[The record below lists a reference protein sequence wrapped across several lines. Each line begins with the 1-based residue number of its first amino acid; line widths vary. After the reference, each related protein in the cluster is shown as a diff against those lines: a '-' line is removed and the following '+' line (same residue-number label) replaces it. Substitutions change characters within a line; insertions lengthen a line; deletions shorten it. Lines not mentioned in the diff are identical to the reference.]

1 MNLQVQQ
8 NMNNQTTLQYKW
20 SNQVTYGHPQE
31 SHGAVAQLDD
41 TGRGLSGNIRRPEGC
56 LWKNNN
62 NNNNNYSLGKFG
74 EKPAFSRKSLLS
86 TEGKYYVQ
94 LQYKEQ

>member
-41 TGRGLSGNIRRPEGC
+41 TSRGLSGNIRCPEGC

-62 NNNNNYSLGKFG
+62 SQKRSLAKTVKNFRSFFFRLDVSYMYILNTNLWFG
-74 EKPAFSRKSLLS
+74 SH
-86 TEGKYYVQ
+86 
-94 LQYKEQ
+94 

>member
-20 SNQVTYGHPQE
+20 SNQVTYGCPQE

-41 TGRGLSGNIRRPEGC
+41 TGRGLSGNIRHPEGC

-62 NNNNNYSLGKFG
+62 NSTYSQKLGEDFAKFRG
-74 EKPAFSRKSLLS
+74 LLRIY
-86 TEGKYYVQ
+86 E
-94 LQYKEQ
+94 L

>member
-41 TGRGLSGNIRRPEGC
+41 TGRGMSGNIRTLKGAC
-56 LWKNNN
+56 
-62 NNNNNYSLGKFG
+62 GKTTTQI
-74 EKPAFSRKSLLS
+74 EP
-86 TEGKYYVQ
+86 
-94 LQYKEQ
+94 

>member
-41 TGRGLSGNIRRPEGC
+41 TGRGLSGNIRHPEGC

-62 NNNNNYSLGKFG
+62 NYCKIASSNTSRLEAHVGDFLSLCTVTF
-74 EKPAFSRKSLLS
+74 
-86 TEGKYYVQ
+86 
-94 LQYKEQ
+94 